1 MQNAFVRTVM
11 AIALG
16 AIPGALGRYF
26 ITELTKAVIGKDFSY
41 YGTFFINVTGC
52 FIIALF
58 YTLNEQKLKNLS
70 PEIRLAI
77 ATGFCGA
84 YTTFSTYGLETFTV
98 VDKGDTTVALIYW
111 LGSMVVGMIAVQLGV
126 ALGRLSSKSNQP
138 NL

>member
-1 MQNAFVRTVM
+1 MQNTFVRTVM

-26 ITELTKAVIGKDFSY
+26 ITEFTKATFGKDFSY
-41 YGTFFINVTGC
+41 YGTFFINVMGC

-58 YTLNEQKLKNLS
+58 YTLNEQKFKSLS

-84 YTTFSTYGLETFTV
+84 YTTFSTFGLETFTQI
-98 VDKGDTTVALIYW
+98 DKGNTTVALLYW
-111 LGSMVVGMIAVQLGV
+111 LGSMVVGMVAVQLGV
-126 ALGRLSSKSNQP
+126 TLGSLNSKSNSSDI
-138 NL
+138 

>member
-1 MQNAFVRTVM
+1 MQNAFIRTVM

-16 AIPGALGRYF
+16 AIPGALGRYL
-26 ITELTKAVIGKDFSY
+26 ITELTKAMIGKDFSY

-58 YTLNEQKLKNLS
+58 YTLSEQKFKNVS

-84 YTTFSTYGLETFTV
+84 YTTFSTYGLETFNLL
-98 VDKGDTTVALIYW
+98 DKGNTTIALIYW
-111 LGSMVVGMIAVQLGV
+111 LGSMIVGMIAVQLGV
-126 ALGRLSSKSNQP
+126 TLGSLNSKSNSSKI
-138 NL
+138 

>member
-1 MQNAFVRTVM
+1 MQNAFIRTVT

-16 AIPGALGRYF
+16 AIPGALGRYY
-26 ITELTKAVIGKDFSY
+26 ITELTKAVVGKDLSY

-58 YTLNEQKLKNLS
+58 YTLIEKKFKDLS
-70 PEIRLAI
+70 PEIRLMV

-84 YTTFSTYGLETFTV
+84 YTTFSTYGLESFTQI
-98 VDKGDTTVALIYW
+98 DKGSDTVALIYW

-126 ALGRLSSKSNQP
+126 ILGGLNSQSE
-138 NL
+138 

>member
-1 MQNAFVRTVM
+1 MQNTFVRTVT

-16 AIPGALGRYF
+16 AMPGALGRYY
-26 ITELTKAVIGKDFSY
+26 ITELTKAIIGKDFSY

-58 YTLNEQKLKNLS
+58 YTLNEQKFKSLS

-84 YTTFSTYGLETFTV
+84 YTTFSTFGLETFTL

-111 LGSMVVGMIAVQLGV
+111 LGSMLVGMLGVQLGV
-126 ALGRLSSKSNQP
+126 ILGRLNSKSSVTE
-138 NL
+138 

>member
-1 MQNAFVRTVM
+1 MQNTFIRTVM

-26 ITELTKAVIGKDFSY
+26 ITELAKATIGKDFSY

-58 YTLNEQKLKNLS
+58 YTLNEQKFKNLS

-77 ATGFCGA
+77 TTGFCGA
-84 YTTFSTYGLETFTV
+84 YTTFSTYGLEGFTQIE
-98 VDKGDTTVALIYW
+98 KGNTTVALIYW
-111 LGSMVVGMIAVQLGV
+111 LASMVVGMIGVQLGV
-126 ALGRLSSKSNQP
+126 TIGSLNSKSNSSDI
-138 NL
+138 

>member
-26 ITELTKAVIGKDFSY
+26 ITEITKAVIGKDFSY

-58 YTLNEQKLKNLS
+58 YTLNEEKFTSLS
-70 PEIRLAI
+70 PEIRLMI

-98 VDKGDTTVALIYW
+98 VDKGDSTVALIYW
-111 LGSMVVGMIAVQLGV
+111 LGSMVAGMIAVHLGV
-126 ALGRLSSKSNQP
+126 ALGRLSSKSNQA
-138 NL
+138 NI

>member
-1 MQNAFVRTVM
+1 M

-26 ITELTKAVIGKDFSY
+26 IIELTKAVSGKDFSY

-52 FIIALF
+52 FIIAWF
-58 YTLNEQKLKNLS
+58 STLNENRLESFS

-84 YTTFSTYGLETFTV
+84 YTTFSTYGLETFTL

-111 LGSMVVGMIAVQLGV
+111 LGSMVLGMVAVQLGV
-126 ALGRLSSKSNQP
+126 TLGSLTSKSNKA
-138 NL
+138 NI